1 MVAEEGRDAFT
12 ADSTVSSESDGQK
25 DGIDIEERERYL
37 NQSKIDEQ
45 DVDLSVAFVNIHD
58 RVTDKT

>member
-12 ADSTVSSESDGQK
+12 AESTASSESDGQN
-25 DGIDIEERERYL
+25 DGIDVEERERYL

>member
-1 MVAEEGRDAFT
+1 MVAEGGLNASRP
-12 ADSTVSSESDGQK
+12 DSTASSESDGQN

-37 NQSKIDEQ
+37 NQSKVDDQ

-58 RVTDKT
+58 RVADKT